1 MLGGLNCLRYLLK
14 YDEGKRKPAV
24 RAQDVHDILVPLF
37 RGRTDAAK
45 DEACKALRLLIS
57 DVSWTEAA
65 APVFEKLGVGSGK
78 LYSLVNEMNARTFSF
93 CALLSAGGIA
103 RGLRRA
109 VRQARRDGPGRRRDL

>member
-65 APVFEKLGVGSGK
+65 APAFENLGVGSGK
-78 LYSLVNEMNARTFSF
+78 LYALVNEMKAGLSIGMLIKVKLQVRVERHGCLTFD
-93 CALLSAGGIA
+93 ALL
-103 RGLRRA
+103 
-109 VRQARRDGPGRRRDL
+109 PP